1 MLFDNPFKP
10 ANNKLLFVGTAHT
23 TKLSVLLAL
32 VILVMLLQGCKED
45 LLPSDKDNRTEN
57 TVTTVDFI
65 ATTSVDETIELDSL
79 LAEYDAVVLYYTMWC
94 PLCDTHMSYISSAI
108 MPNYPQTAFLMVDY
122 VSGSVSQSRRSQVE
136 NGYQALTVVADSD
149 QSLLDQ
155 FHATMATTVVISQDK
170 VVLLNE
176 DFKNGARLID
186 TLNAIGSQ

>member
-1 MLFDNPFKP
+1 MLFDNAFRS
-10 ANNKLLFVGTAHT
+10 ANNNPIQIGAAHVIKFLSLT
-23 TKLSVLLAL
+23 TLMCV
-32 VILVMLLQGCKED
+32 VMLMLGCKED

-65 ATTSVDETIELDSL
+65 ALTSLDETIELDSL
-79 LAEYDAVVLYYTMWC
+79 LAEYDAVVMYYTMWC
-94 PLCDTHMSYISSAI
+94 PLCDTHMSYIASSI

-149 QSLLDQ
+149 QSLLNQ
-155 FHATMATTVVISQDK
+155 FHATMATTVVIAQDK
-170 VVLLNE
+170 SVLLNE

-186 TLNAIGSQ
+186 TLNNLGSQ

>member
-1 MLFDNPFKP
+1 MYKIFTLI
-10 ANNKLLFVGTAHT
+10 TAT
-23 TKLSVLLAL
+23 LLAL
-32 VILVMLLQGCKED
+32 SLQGCKED
-45 LLPSDKDNRTEN
+45 LFPSDKDNRTE
-57 TVTTVDFI
+57 TIITTVDFV
-65 ATTSVDETIELDSL
+65 ATTTLDEVIDLDAL

-94 PLCDTHMSYISSAI
+94 PLCDTHMSYITSAI

-136 NGYQALTVVADSD
+136 NGYQALTVIADSD

-170 VVLLNE
+170 LVLLNE

-186 TLNAIGSQ
+186 TLNTLGSQ

>member
-1 MLFDNPFKP
+1 MLFDNPFRP

-23 TKLSVLLAL
+23 AKFSVLLAL
-32 VILVMLLQGCKED
+32 VVLVMLLQGCKED

-136 NGYQALTVVADSD
+136 NGYQALTVVADAD